1 MIRFSEQ
8 MKTAIHPLNVL
19 ILIFLALSSVLN
31 AAKAPN
37 FILVYMDD
45 LGWAETSVPMIKG
58 IGDTSSDFNQTPN
71 VERLAREGMVL
82 SACYS
87 PSALCASSRNSLLHG
102 MTPSRLRYTVLSAV
116 EAQKQYLG
124 QITIPQAL
132 KKANPNYMTAHFGKW
147 HNESIKPKEAGYDV
161 TDGPNGNG
169 PGDFDDD
176 RKTHLPDED
185 PKRIFSLTEKSV
197 DFMKEQVKADKPF
210 YLQLSHYAMHIWHD
224 SLKETKERYKL
235 LPKGRKYQKKDDL
248 PEEEIPIAM
257 YNHGWIINYAAML
270 DDVDRAFGTLLDAIE
285 ELGIKENTYVVFT
298 SDNGGGFRG
307 NNPLKAGKGSLYEGG
322 IRMPTFVRGPG
333 IKPGSYCKVPVVQ
346 WDFLQTFH
354 DLSGGTDPLPDD
366 LDGGSLRAVFE
377 KGDRGKVK
385 RNAKELVFHFPWH
398 TGVAESVIRS
408 GKYKL
413 RKDLDSLEIELFD
426 ISEDFEEETNLAS
439 KMPDLVRKLDR
450 KRVKYLQEVN
460 AETVT
465 LTRRNYVELLEGGW
479 IENGKNR
486 LAKLK
491 AELSADPNNKQKAF
505 QVGVSQNHVDFQDRQ
520 LERSTRLI
528 KMHEQRGTADKN

>member
-1 MIRFSEQ
+1 MKISSPMLSPFIRSF
-8 MKTAIHPLNVL
+8 KA
-19 ILIFLALSSVLN
+19 LIFFFPALSSVIISG
-31 AAKAPN
+31 KTPN
-37 FILVYMDD
+37 FVLVYMDD
-45 LGWAETSVPMIKG
+45 LGWAETSVEMIKG
-58 IGDTSSDFNQTPN
+58 RADTSSDFNQTPN

-87 PSALCASSRNSLLHG
+87 PSALCAPSRNSLLHG

-116 EAQKQYLG
+116 EAKKEYLG

-132 KKANPNYMTAHFGKW
+132 KKANSDYVTAHFGKW
-147 HNESIKPKEAGYDV
+147 HNESIKPTEAGYDV
-161 TDGPNGNG
+161 SDGPNGNG

-176 RKTHLPDED
+176 RKTHLPEED

-224 SLKETKERYKL
+224 SLKETRERYKL

-248 PEEEIPIAM
+248 PEKDIPLAT

-270 DDVDRAFGTLLDAIE
+270 DDTDRAFGTLLDAIE

-346 WDFLQTFH
+346 WDFLQTFY
-354 DLSGGTDPLPDD
+354 DLAGGREPLPAD
-366 LDGGSLRAVFE
+366 LDGGSLRDVFE
-377 KGDRGKVK
+377 KGNKGRVK
-385 RNAKELVFHFPWH
+385 RNTKELIFHFPWH

-413 RKDLDSLEIELFD
+413 RKDLDSLEMELFD
-426 ISEDFEEETNLAS
+426 LSKDIEEKTDLATE
-439 KMPDLVRKLDR
+439 MPELVRKLDR
-450 KRVKYLQEVN
+450 KRSAYLDFVN

-465 LTRRNYVELLEGGW
+465 LTRRNYIELLKGGW

-491 AELSADPNNKQKAF
+491 AELSADPDNRQKAF

>member
-1 MIRFSEQ
+1 

-58 IGDTSSDFNQTPN
+58 LGDTSSDFNQTPN

-87 PSALCASSRNSLLHG
+87 PSALCAPSRNSLLHG

-116 EAQKQYLG
+116 EAKKEYLG

-132 KKANPNYMTAHFGKW
+132 KKANANYVTAHFGKW
-147 HNESIKPKEAGYDV
+147 HNESIKPTEAGYDV

-197 DFMKEQVKADKPF
+197 DFMKVQVKADKPF

-248 PEEEIPIAM
+248 PEKEIPIAM

-354 DLSGGTDPLPDD
+354 DLAGGTDPLPDD
-366 LDGGSLRAVFE
+366 LDGGSLRDVFV
-377 KGDRGKVK
+377 KGNKGRVK
-385 RNAKELVFHFPWH
+385 RNTKELVFHFPWH

-413 RKDLDSLEIELFD
+413 RKDLDSLEMELFD
-426 ISEDFEEETNLAS
+426 LSKDIGEKNDLAAE
-439 KMPDLVRKLDR
+439 MPELVRKLDR
-450 KRVKYLQEVN
+450 KRSAYLDSVN

-491 AELSADPNNKQKAF
+491 AELSADPDNKQKAF

>member
-1 MIRFSEQ
+1 
-8 MKTAIHPLNVL
+8 MKTIMHRINL
-19 ILIFLALSSVLN
+19 ILIFPFLASLLN

-37 FILVYMDD
+37 FVLVYMDD

-58 IGDTSSDFNQTPN
+58 RADTSSDFNQTPN

-87 PSALCASSRNSLLHG
+87 PSALCAPSRNSLLHG

-116 EAQKQYLG
+116 EAQKEYLG

-132 KKANPNYMTAHFGKW
+132 KKANANYVSAHFGKW
-147 HNESIKPKEAGYDV
+147 HNESIKPMEAGYDV

-176 RKTHLPDED
+176 RKTHLPDDD

-197 DFMKEQVKADKPF
+197 DFMRQQVKADKPF

-224 SLKETKERYKL
+224 SLRETRDKYKL

-248 PEEEIPIAM
+248 PEKEIPLAA

-270 DDVDRAFGTLLDAIE
+270 EDTDRAFGTLLDAIE

-307 NNPLKAGKGSLYEGG
+307 NDPLKAGKGSLYEGG

-333 IKPGSYCKVPVVQ
+333 IKKGSYCKVPVVQ
-346 WDFLQTFH
+346 WDFLQTFY
-354 DLSGGTDPLPDD
+354 DLGGGREPLSAD
-366 LDGGSLRAVFE
+366 LDGGSLRDVFE
-377 KGDRGKVK
+377 KGNKGRVK
-385 RNAKELVFHFPWH
+385 RNTKELIFHFPWH

-413 RKDLDSLEIELFD
+413 RKDLDSLEIQLFD
-426 ISEDFEEETNLAS
+426 LSKDIGELSDLAGE
-439 KMPDLVRKLDR
+439 MPELVRKLDR
-450 KRVKYLQEVN
+450 KRSSYLDSVN

-465 LTRRNYVELLEGGW
+465 LTRRNYVELLKGGW

-491 AELSADPNNKQKAF
+491 AELSADPDNRQKAF